1 MTYVSSAQIIIIP
14 TSFLVSDIGIAI
26 FVSRDELIV
35 DNYGWLGELLLST
48 DSVHPSSPRFLP
60 IYRFLRW
67 SRDLSQ
73 PIKLMDLNNV

>member
-35 DNYGWLGELLLST
+35 DNYG
-48 DSVHPSSPRFLP
+48 
-60 IYRFLRW
+60 
-67 SRDLSQ
+67 
-73 PIKLMDLNNV
+73 